1 VADLAAFSILALTIG
16 LALRRPR
23 IGRLTID
30 HTVAALL
37 GTLLCV
43 ATGLVSQRRLL
54 WSLEFLTRP
63 VITIL
68 SLMIVTRV
76 AEEAGV
82 FRHLARHVAH
92 AARGD
97 ARRLFTSIFALGAV
111 TGSIFTND
119 AAVLIFTPLVFDLL
133 EEVQGEGWTARN
145 KLPFYFAVLA
155 VANVAGALV
164 ISNPINL
171 VVAEIIGLSFGQYA
185 AWMILPALVSIL
197 ASYAGIRLFFRR
209 DLPLHYRLPAA
220 AAADSEPGA
229 GRLAV
234 CGGLL
239 ALTLAG
245 LFSVD
250 LTGIPT
256 WAVAASSA
264 GALLLLHRRLSPGST
279 YGRVFKGIGWD
290 ALAFVVGIFI
300 MTRALQSS
308 STAHAFGDALASLA
322 RADLPAAMHVTGF
335 SAAALSALINNHPT
349 ADFFGLTIAA
359 SELPALPERMLA
371 LSALIGADLGPKM
384 LPVGSLAALMWFSIL
399 RRRGVHVSYGL
410 YVRIGVPVTLG
421 AVLLALLTLYA
432 ELRLFEAW
440 G

>member
-1 VADLAAFSILALTIG
+1 MADVAAFSILAFTIG
-16 LALRRPR
+16 LSLRRPR
-23 IGRLTID
+23 VGWLTID
-30 HTVAALL
+30 HAAAALL
-37 GTLLCV
+37 GTLLCI

-63 VITIL
+63 VITIV
-68 SLMIVTRV
+68 SLMIVTLV

-82 FRHLARHVAH
+82 FRYLARRVAR
-92 AARGD
+92 AAGGD
-97 ARRLFTSIFALGAV
+97 ARRLFASVFALGAV

-145 KLPFYFAVLA
+145 KLPYYFAVLY

-171 VVAEIIGLSFGQYA
+171 VVAEIIGLSFAQYA
-185 AWMILPALVSIL
+185 AWMVLPALVSIL

-209 DLPLHYRLPAA
+209 DLPLRYRVPTAA
-220 AAADSEPGA
+220 AEPGGA
-229 GRLAV
+229 RLAV
-234 CGGLL
+234 CGALL
-239 ALTLAG
+239 ALTLVG
-245 LFSVD
+245 FFTVD
-250 LTGIPT
+250 LTGVPT

-264 GALLLLHRRLSPGST
+264 GALLLAHPRLCPGST
-279 YGRVFKGIGWD
+279 YGRIVKGIGWD

-308 STAHAFGDALASLA
+308 SAAHAFGSAVQGLAG
-322 RADLPAAMHVTGF
+322 ADLPAGMAFTGF
-335 SAAALSALINNHPT
+335 SAAFLSALINNHPT

-359 SELPALPERMLA
+359 SELQALPERMLA

-384 LPVGSLAALMWFSIL
+384 LPVGSLAALMWFRIL
-399 RRRGVHVSYGL
+399 RRRGVEVSYRL
-410 YVRIGVPVTLG
+410 YVLIGVPVSLA

-432 ELRLFEAW
+432 ELRCVQAW